1 MNFDHSYIFPTTN
14 IFYLNKNE
22 VIVSQLRVKCHCC
35 HREINE
41 TQCSEKGGVLSIC
54 GRFLH
59 EECFACVSCKIHL
72 LQPHRIPFRFSNETL
87 MCLDCFQIAFHPKCT
102 GCGCV
107 VRERGYVAMN
117 NLWHRQCFRCARCQ
131 QVMPGLDFNDV
142 NGVPF
147 CTDCSFIIQLEA
159 TIPPK
164 E

>member
-22 VIVSQLRVKCHCC
+22 
-35 HREINE
+35 
-41 TQCSEKGGVLSIC
+41 CSEKGGVLSIC

-131 QVMPGLDFNDV
+131 QVMPGECLDFNDV